1 MTTIDRRQAL
11 GFATGAAATLAV
23 PAGARRVSNGRFL
36 WGAATAG
43 YQIEGN
49 APATDIWLLEHMTP
63 TIFAEPSVCLQGLPA
78 GSDRSIS
85 GKPIGLAF

>member
-49 APATDIWLLEHMTP
+49 APPKGCVFSLSRVVVIPCNDSA
-63 TIFAEPSVCLQGLPA
+63 AET
-78 GSDRSIS
+78 
-85 GKPIGLAF
+85 